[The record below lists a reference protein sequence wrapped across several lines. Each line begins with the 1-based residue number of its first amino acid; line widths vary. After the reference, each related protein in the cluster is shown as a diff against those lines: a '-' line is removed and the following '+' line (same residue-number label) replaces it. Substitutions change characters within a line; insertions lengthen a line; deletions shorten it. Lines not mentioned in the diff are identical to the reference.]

1 MSIRRTAAAC
11 ASVATLGIGGVFLAA
26 PASAAPPAQSGLVNV
41 NVSDLAVQ
49 IPIGIAA
56 NICDVNVAVLVQ
68 ALADGAAPCNASTNP
83 DATADITPAGGG
95 APGTQNG
102 LVNVNVSD
110 IVVQAPIGV
119 VANVCDV
126 NVAVLAGLVLD
137 DSAPCTGSASPTATA
152 PSVIT
157 LP

>member
-1 MSIRRTAAAC
+1 MRIGRTVSTL
-11 ASVATLGIGGVFLAA
+11 ASVAALSVGSVVLASDALAA
-26 PASAAPPAQSGLVNV
+26 PPNQQGLVNV
-41 NVSDLAVQ
+41 NISNLAVQ
-49 IPIGIAA
+49 VPIGIAA

-126 NVAVLAGLVLD
+126 NVAVLANLVGD
-137 DSAPCTGSASPTATA
+137 AAAPCTATSDPT
-152 PSVIT
+152 SVIT
-157 LP
+157 LA